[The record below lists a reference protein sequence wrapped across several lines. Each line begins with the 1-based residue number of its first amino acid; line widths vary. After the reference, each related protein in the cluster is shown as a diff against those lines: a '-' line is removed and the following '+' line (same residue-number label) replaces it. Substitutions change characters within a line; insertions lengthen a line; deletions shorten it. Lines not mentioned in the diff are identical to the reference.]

1 MAVTTLT
8 TRTINAAM
16 TTPIARR
23 GLEVAA
29 VRDHFPALAREL
41 HGRPIVYLDGAAGS
55 QVPRQTIDAVAEY
68 LEHHNANRGGPF
80 VTARETDAMVAE
92 VRQATADF
100 LGAHAP
106 EEVVFGPNMTTLTF
120 ALSRALGRELKPGDE
135 LVLTRLDHDANVAPW
150 VAVAEERGA
159 KVRWIDVRTEDC
171 TLQLDQVES
180 LIGERTR
187 LVAVGMASNAVGT
200 LNDVGRVIEVAH
212 AFGALVFVDAVH
224 AAPHMPIDAAGL
236 RADFL
241 ACSPYKFFA
250 PHLGVLYGRR
260 ELLERLPAYRTR
272 PAGDALP
279 GKWEPG
285 SQPHE
290 LLAGLLGTFE
300 YLGQLGRA
308 YGGASAQDDR
318 RATLRAAMS
327 AIRSYERDL
336 TGPLLDGLASVRGLT
351 VHGIAEPSRAAE
363 RLPTVAI
370 GLPGQSPAAV
380 ARHLAD
386 AGINAWHGTM
396 YTPDLMR
403 ALGLDDAGGV
413 VRIGLLHYNTADE
426 IELLVDSLGELA
438 GRSTGGITLSAP

>member
-1 MAVTTLT
+1 VTTLT
-8 TRTINAAM
+8 TRTIIAAM
-16 TTPIARR
+16 TTPITRR

-41 HGRPIVYLDGAAGS
+41 DGQPVVFFDGAAGS
-55 QVPRQTIDAVAEY
+55 QVPRQTIDAVAAY
-68 LEHHNANRGGPF
+68 LEHHNANRGGAF
-80 VTARETDAMVAE
+80 VTAQETDAMVAE
-92 VRQATADF
+92 VRGATADF
-100 LGAHAP
+100 LGADAA
-106 EEVVFGPNMTTLTF
+106 EEIVFGPNMTTLAF
-120 ALSRALGRELKPGDE
+120 AVSRALGRELGPGDE
-135 LVLTRLDHDANVAPW
+135 VVLTRLDHDANVAPW

-159 KVRWIDVRTEDC
+159 RVRWIEVRTHDC
-171 TLQLDQVES
+171 TLELDQLES

-187 LVAVGMASNAVGT
+187 LVAVGLASNAVGT
-200 LNDVGRVIEVAH
+200 LNDVARVIEIAH

-224 AAPHMPIDAAGL
+224 AAPHMPIDVGPL
-236 RADFL
+236 QADFL

-290 LLAGLLGTFE
+290 LLAGLLGTFD

-308 YGGASAQDDR
+308 YGDERPQDDR
-318 RATLRAAMS
+318 RTTLRAAMS
-327 AIRSYERDL
+327 AIRAYESDL
-336 TGPLLDGLASVRGLT
+336 TAPLLEGLASVPGLK
-351 VHGIAEPSRAAE
+351 VYGIAEPARAGE

-370 GLPGQSPAAV
+370 GLHGRAPEAV

-403 ALGLDDAGGV
+403 ALGLDDSGGV
-413 VRIGLLHYNTADE
+413 VRIGLLHYNTAAE
-426 IELLVDSLGELA
+426 IERLVESLGELA

>member
-1 MAVTTLT
+1 VTTLT

-16 TTPIARR
+16 TTPIARS

-41 HGRPIVYLDGAAGS
+41 DGRPIVYLDGAAGS
-55 QVPRQTIDAVAEY
+55 QVPRQTIQAVTEY

-80 VTARETDAMVAE
+80 VTARETDAMLVE

-106 EEVVFGPNMTTLTF
+106 EEIVFGPNMTTLAF
-120 ALSRALGRELKPGDE
+120 ALSRALGRELGPGDE
-135 LVLTRLDHDANVAPW
+135 VVLTRLDHDANVAPW
-150 VAVAEERGA
+150 VAVAEERDA
-159 KVRWIDVRTEDC
+159 RVRWIDVRTEDC
-171 TLQLDQVES
+171 TLRLDQLES
-180 LIGERTR
+180 MIGERTR

-212 AFGALVFVDAVH
+212 AYGALVFVDAVH
-224 AAPHMPIDAAGL
+224 AAPHLPIDVAVL
-236 RADFL
+236 HADFL

-272 PAGDALP
+272 PAGEALP

-290 LLAGLLGTFE
+290 LLAGLLGTFD
-300 YLGQLGRA
+300 YMAQLGRA
-308 YGGASAQDDR
+308 YGGGPLPDDR
-318 RATLRAAMS
+318 RAALRAAMS
-327 AIRSYERDL
+327 AIRAYEREL
-336 TGPLLDGLASVRGLT
+336 TGPLLEGLASVPGLT
-351 VHGIAEPSRAAE
+351 IHGIAEPSRSGE

-370 GLPGQSPAAV
+370 GLHGHPPEAV
-380 ARHLAD
+380 ARHLANV
-386 AGINAWHGTM
+386 GINAWHGTM

-403 ALGLDDAGGV
+403 ALGLDDVGGV

-426 IELLVDSLGELA
+426 IERLVDSLTVLA

>member
-1 MAVTTLT
+1 VTTLT
-8 TRTINAAM
+8 TRTIIAAM

-23 GLEVAA
+23 GLDVAA

-41 HGRPIVYLDGAAGS
+41 DGRPIVYFDGAAGS
-55 QVPRQTIDAVAEY
+55 QVPRQTIDAVADY
-68 LEHHNANRGGPF
+68 LEHHNANRGGLF
-80 VTARETDAMVAE
+80 VTAQETDAMVAE
-92 VRQATADF
+92 VRGATADF
-100 LGAHAP
+100 LGAHTA
-106 EEVVFGPNMTTLTF
+106 EEIAFGPNMTTLAF
-120 ALSRALGRELKPGDE
+120 ALSRALGRELGPGDE
-135 LVLTRLDHDANVAPW
+135 VVLTRLDHDANVAPW

-159 KVRWIDVRTEDC
+159 RVRWIEVRTQDC
-171 TLQLDQVES
+171 TLQLDQLES

-187 LVAVGMASNAVGT
+187 LVAVGLASNAVGT
-200 LNDVGRVIEVAH
+200 LNDVGRVIEIAH
-212 AFGALVFVDAVH
+212 AYGAQVFVDAVH
-224 AAPHMPIDAAGL
+224 AAPHLPIDVAAL

-290 LLAGLLGTFE
+290 LLAGLLGTFD

-308 YGGASAQDDR
+308 YGDERPQDDR
-318 RATLRAAMS
+318 RTTLRAAMS
-327 AIRSYERDL
+327 AIRAYERDL
-336 TGPLLDGLASVRGLT
+336 TGPLLEGLASVPGLKIY
-351 VHGIAEPSRAAE
+351 GIVEPARAAD

-370 GLPGQSPAAV
+370 GMRGRAPEAV
-380 ARHLAD
+380 ASHLAE

-403 ALGLDDAGGV
+403 ALGLDDSGGV
-413 VRIGLLHYNTADE
+413 VRIGLLHYNTASE
-426 IELLVDSLGELA
+426 IERLVESLGELA